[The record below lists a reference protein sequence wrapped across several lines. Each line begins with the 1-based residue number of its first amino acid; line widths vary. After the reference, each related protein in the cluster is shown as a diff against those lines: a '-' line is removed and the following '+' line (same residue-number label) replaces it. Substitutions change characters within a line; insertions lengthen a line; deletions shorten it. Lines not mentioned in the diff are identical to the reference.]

1 MHNWHAIRRD
11 NSNVCVGRPTVLCT
25 HGCKRRR
32 VKNTPAASK
41 KRPVSFVRSRLSRT
55 LSTVGHDPNQRH
67 PTPSSVCVC
76 DPRWARA
83 VGNSPSSLSYG
94 SENST
99 AGLLQS
105 SVGPFCFS
113 LRPPGVHLS
122 VCPSPRR
129 RAPTYSSRRHTS
141 APERSECSLAGVCP
155 LKTVCLA
162 PSLGDA
168 RRCAQVAA
176 VWE

>member
-1 MHNWHAIRRD
+1 MRRTQHAAQRQSVQNWHAIRRD
-11 NSNVCVGRPTVLCT
+11 NSNVCVSRPTVLCT

-41 KRPVSFVRSRLSRT
+41 KRAVSFVRSRLSRA

-83 VGNSPSSLSYG
+83 VGNSPSPLSYG

-105 SVGPFCFS
+105 SVGPFFCFS
-113 LRPPGVHLS
+113 LRPPGVHLCVS
-122 VCPSPRR
+122 IAASPR
-129 RAPTYSSRRHTS
+129 TNI
-141 APERSECSLAGVCP
+141 
-155 LKTVCLA
+155 
-162 PSLGDA
+162 
-168 RRCAQVAA
+168 
-176 VWE
+176 